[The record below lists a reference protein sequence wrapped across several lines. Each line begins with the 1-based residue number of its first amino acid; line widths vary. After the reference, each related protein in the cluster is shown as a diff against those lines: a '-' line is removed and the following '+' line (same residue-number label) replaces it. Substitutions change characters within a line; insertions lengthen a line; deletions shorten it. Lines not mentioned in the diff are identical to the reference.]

1 MGLILGAV
9 HSRKETERR
18 TYVKARK
25 SRFEGD
31 GSANEAKAE
40 NMARKRR
47 NDALLKIFRVDGD
60 FIIVKRFMQ
69 KPLA

>member
-9 HSRKETERR
+9 HSRKEAERR

-40 NMARKRR
+40 NMARKKR
-47 NDALLKIFRVDGD
+47 NDALLK
-60 FIIVKRFMQ
+60 
-69 KPLA
+69 

>member
-1 MGLILGAV
+1 MGFILGAV
-9 HSRKETERR
+9 HSRKEAERR

-40 NMARKRR
+40 NMARKKR
-47 NDALLKIFRVDGD
+47 NDALLK
-60 FIIVKRFMQ
+60 
-69 KPLA
+69 